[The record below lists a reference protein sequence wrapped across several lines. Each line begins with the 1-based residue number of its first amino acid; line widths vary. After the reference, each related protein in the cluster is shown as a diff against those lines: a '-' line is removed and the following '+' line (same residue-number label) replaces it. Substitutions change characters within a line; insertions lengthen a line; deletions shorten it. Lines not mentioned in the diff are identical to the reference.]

1 MDEQTVGNG
10 ELRAQAVH
18 ETLSWGIRSHVGPVR
33 EHNEDFVGVYA
44 ATTPDD
50 SWDRPPLFVIADGMG
65 GHAAGEV
72 ASRVAVEAALE
83 RWRGVTPPSAVKG
96 LRAAFRDANLA
107 VIDAAEHP
115 GRRGMGTTMTA
126 LSLSAREA
134 CIAHVGDSRAYLVRR
149 DSCTQVTVDH
159 SRAGDMLRMRLI
171 TSEQAMNHPA
181 RSQLT
186 RSLGNDPL
194 LQVDVHRHPV
204 ERGDIWVLCSDGL
217 WDVVGSRDIV
227 ETMGAFHSRAPG
239 HRDLVAVADRLV
251 ETAVERQ
258 TADNV
263 SVVVVQ
269 ITSDR
274 PIPPEVRRSVFRIR
288 A

>member
-10 ELRAQAVH
+10 ELRAHAVH
-18 ETLSWGIRSHVGPVR
+18 ETISWGMRSHVGPVR

-50 SWDRPPLFVIADGMG
+50 SWDRPPLFVLADGMG

-83 RWRGVTPPSAVKG
+83 RWNAATPPSALRG

-107 VIDAAEHP
+107 VIDAAEDP

-126 LSLSAREA
+126 LSLSAHEA
-134 CIAHVGDSRAYLVRR
+134 CIAHVGDSRAYLVRG

-171 TSEQAMNHPA
+171 TAEQATNHPA

-194 LQVDVHRHPV
+194 LQVDVYRHGI
-204 ERGDIWVLCSDGL
+204 ERGDVWVLCSDGL

-227 ETMGAFHSRAPG
+227 EAIAAFSSQAAG
-239 HRDLVAVADRLV
+239 HGSLAAVADTLV

-274 PIPPEVRRSVFRIR
+274 PIPPEARRSVFRR
-288 A
+288 RS